1 MLAFPGPPLYSPTMI
16 FPPKI
21 QYGLQ
26 IAIELAQHEGRVR
39 IQDIAELQGLS
50 GKYVEAI
57 ITDLRKGGFAKS
69 VRGRLGGYTLAKP
82 AKDISVG
89 QIVRCL
95 GVPYMASEDPKDGP
109 LEFAM
114 EKTLAA
120 AWNTL
125 DRMTLAK
132 IVQKKRR

>member
-1 MLAFPGPPLYSPTMI
+1 MLAFPGAPLYSPTMI

-21 QYGLQ
+21 QYGLR
-26 IAIELAQHEGRVR
+26 IAIELAQHDGRVR

-57 ITDLRKGGFAKS
+57 ITDLRKGGLARS
-69 VRGRLGGYTLAKP
+69 VRGRFGGYTLAKP
-82 AKDISVG
+82 AKEISIG

-109 LEFAM
+109 LESAV
-114 EKTLAA
+114 EEALAA
-120 AWNTL
+120 AWTAL

-132 IVQKKRR
+132 IVQKKLR